1 MTGEDLG
8 HKPSVAEQAQF
19 DYCLLGKVFNKGLEK
34 EDSEERHLKRLKNIQ
49 DKTEKHSK
57 LIEEKQR
64 NELGM
69 KLVINIFWLA
79 TTSKSKRYTYQ
90 AQ

>member
-8 HKPSVAEQAQF
+8 HKPSVAEQAQL

-34 EDSEERHLKRLKNIQ
+34 EDTEERHLKRLKNIQ